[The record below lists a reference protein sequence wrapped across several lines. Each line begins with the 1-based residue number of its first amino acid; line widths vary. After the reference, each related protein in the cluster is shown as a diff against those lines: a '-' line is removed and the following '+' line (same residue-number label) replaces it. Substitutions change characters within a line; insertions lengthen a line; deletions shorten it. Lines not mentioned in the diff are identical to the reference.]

1 MNEYIVGL
9 DISSSK
15 ICGAVGSLASD
26 NSIQLLGITTSDYSE
41 VKTEVEEADVSATV
55 NSVISRLRDIIGEPL
70 SEAYVSIPISMCEV
84 VNTKG
89 VVSFPV
95 SKEIILEDVINVG
108 EVAKFCVNKN
118 QEIVQVDIE
127 EYIVD
132 RMRNIRN
139 PIAMKATLL
148 ESEGNAFIVNN
159 KYVNEY
165 KKILNEAGIK
175 VKGFIV
181 NSIGMSKDILNEDEL
196 HKGVA
201 LIDIGSTNSEISVFK
216 GGKFLDFFSIPLGG
230 DTITNDISIC
240 LKLSREESEKLKFK
254 CNTLLK
260 GNSNNKHTI
269 RVTTLNDEKKEIDY
283 LMLEEI
289 ICERVKEVL
298 ELISKQLEAE
308 ELSNQVESYVL
319 VGGGISQYRDILNVA
334 EDILGK
340 PIRIGVPEYVGAANP
355 IYSTATG
362 IIGYVLSKK
371 LDLLIENE
379 NSQGDILEEKSIG
392 KGENNFIVKLKGLL
406 KGFSNEEVKK

>member
-298 ELISKQLEAE
+298 ELISKRLEAE
-308 ELSNQVESYVL
+308 ELSDQVESYVL

-371 LDLLIENE
+371 LDLLIENG
-379 NSQGDILEEKSIG
+379 NSQCDILEEKSIG
-392 KGENNFIVKLKGLL
+392 KGENKFIVKLKGLL

>member
-298 ELISKQLEAE
+298 ELISKRLEAE

-371 LDLLIENE
+371 LDLLIENG
-379 NSQGDILEEKSIG
+379 NSQGDILEKKSIG
-392 KGENNFIVKLKGLL
+392 KGENKFIVKLKGLL

>member
-95 SKEIILEDVINVG
+95 SKEITLEDVINVG

-118 QEIVQVDIE
+118 HEIVQVDIE

-260 GNSNNKHTI
+260 GTSNNKHTI

-298 ELISKQLEAE
+298 ELISKRLEAE

-392 KGENNFIVKLKGLL
+392 KGENKFIVKLKGLL

>member
-55 NSVISRLRDIIGEPL
+55 NSVINRLKDIVGEPL
-70 SEAYVSIPISMCEV
+70 SEAYISVPISMCEV

-89 VVSFPV
+89 VVSFPA
-95 SKEIILEDVINVG
+95 SKEIILEDVVNVG

-139 PIAMKATLL
+139 PIGMKATLL

-159 KYVNEY
+159 KYVSEY
-165 KKILNEAGIK
+165 KKILNEAGVK
-175 VKGFIV
+175 VKGLIV

-201 LIDIGSTNSEISVFK
+201 LLDIGSVNSEISVFK

-254 CNTLLK
+254 CNTLLR
-260 GNSNNKHTI
+260 GNSNDKHTI

-298 ELISKQLEAE
+298 ELVSKRLEAE
-308 ELSNQVESYVL
+308 QLSSQVESYVL
-319 VGGGISQYRDILNVA
+319 VGGGISQYRDILNIA
-334 EDILGK
+334 TEILGK
-340 PIRIGVPEYVGAANP
+340 PMRIGVPEYVGAANP
-355 IYSTATG
+355 IYSTAIG

-379 NSQGDILEEKSIG
+379 NLQVDIVEEKSKG
-392 KGENNFIVKLKGLL
+392 KGANKFIVKLKGLL

>member
-1 MNEYIVGL
+1 MNDYIVGL

-15 ICGAVGSLASD
+15 ICGAVGKLASD

-55 NSVISRLRDIIGEPL
+55 NSVISRLEDIVGEPL
-70 SEAYVSIPISMCEV
+70 REVYASVPISVCEV

-89 VVSFPV
+89 VVSFPA
-95 SKEIILEDVINVG
+95 SKEIDIEDVVNVG

-132 RMRNIRN
+132 RMRSIRN
-139 PIAMKATLL
+139 PIGMKATVL

-165 KKILNEAGIK
+165 KKILNDAGIK
-175 VKGFIV
+175 VKGWIV
-181 NSIGMSKDILNEDEL
+181 NSIGMSKDILSEGEL

-201 LIDIGSTNSEISVFK
+201 LIDIGGTNSEVSVFK
-216 GGKFLDFFSIPLGG
+216 GDKFIDFFSIPLGG

-254 CNTLLK
+254 CNTLLR
-260 GNSNNKHTI
+260 GNSNEKHTI
-269 RVTTLNDEKKEIDY
+269 RVTTVGDGKKEIDY

-298 ELISKQLEAE
+298 ELILKRLEAE
-308 ELSNQVESYVL
+308 ELSTQVESYVL
-319 VGGGISQYRDILNVA
+319 VGGGISQFRDILNIA
-334 EDILGK
+334 TEILGK
-340 PIRIGVPEYVGAANP
+340 PVRIGVPEYVGAANP
-355 IYSTATG
+355 IYSTAIG

-371 LDLLIENE
+371 LDLIEVE
-379 NSQGDILEEKSIG
+379 NSACNVLEVEGKSKG
-392 KGENNFIVKLKGLL
+392 KNKFMVKLKGLL
-406 KGFSNEEVKK
+406 KGFSNEEVTK